1 MTRGR
6 KFFLATLLVFHR
18 RRRSLWEASSDFVKE
33 TYALVQLASYL
44 ISILLRVRTLS
55 SLQIHI
61 PLQQLGNGLLQ
72 LSYDSVPKR
81 APLQP
86 SSNTLH

>member
-1 MTRGR
+1 
-6 KFFLATLLVFHR
+6 
-18 RRRSLWEASSDFVKE
+18 
-33 TYALVQLASYL
+33 
-44 ISILLRVRTLS
+44 
-55 SLQIHI
+55 
-61 PLQQLGNGLLQ
+61 LQQLGNGLLQ